1 MKQLIYSLIVGLLCA
16 SSAVAAQIGDTVES
30 KVSLGERIDI
40 PRNVVVAITSIDLE
54 DGVWAVSGSAQVFEG
69 FMNQAAIVGGSLN
82 DEIALTVDGT
92 QTFLSVLTGQFFVGA
107 PMSSRTIEVNGNA
120 TIYLLVYNQSAQTTL
135 RPQAWGFISARKIRN
150 NH

>member
-1 MKQLIYSLIVGLLCA
+1 MKHLTLSLLFSALLA
-16 SSAVAAQIGDTVES
+16 LTSQAAQIGDTVES
-30 KVSLGERIDI
+30 KVSLGDRIDI
-40 PRNVVVAITSIDLE
+40 PRNVVVAITSVDLE

-69 FMNQAAIVGGSLN
+69 YLNQSAIVGGSLN

-92 QTFLSVLTGQFFVGA
+92 QTFLSVLAGQYFVGA
-107 PMSSRTIEVNGNA
+107 PMSSRTIEVNGSA